1 MRVSVFQLLPYTT
14 TITTTITTTTTTI
27 TITINDKNSHN
38 GNNHIE
44 QRVIALKSINL
55 NSLLN
60 NIRGS
65 SVRNKHGSYRSR
77 DLIP

>member
-14 TITTTITTTTTTI
+14 TITTIITTT

-38 GNNHIE
+38 GNNHIQ
-44 QRVIALKSINL
+44 QRVIALKSRNL

-60 NIRGS
+60 NIRRS
-65 SVRNKHGSYRSR
+65 SVTNTEVIDHV
-77 DLIP
+77 I